1 MSRKKKEKPKI
12 RPVEIKVNYLKL
24 IPASVLIKQGNTI
37 VLVTSTINDSV
48 PSFLKGLGQGWI
60 TAQYGMLPKSS
71 NSRINRERD
80 GLSGRSHEIQRLIGR
95 SLRLAFDLNTLGERT
110 IIVDCDVIQADGG
123 TRTASVTAGVVS
135 VYELLRQMVTM
146 KELKKVPLIRWLA
159 AISGGI
165 IDNEILLDLNFEQD
179 SSADAD
185 FNMVMD
191 ENGNLIEVQGTAERE
206 PVKQEDLIRL
216 IEMGREGIKELIT
229 KQKEALGI
237 QENQFRSP

>member
-1 MSRKKKEKPKI
+1 MYRKKKEKFKI
-12 RPVEIKVNYLKL
+12 RPVEIKVNYLEL

-135 VYELLRQMVTM
+135 VYELLRQMVIM
-146 KELKKVPLIRWLA
+146 KELKKIPLIRWLA

-191 ENGNLIEVQGTAERE
+191 ENGNLIEVQGTAEKK
-206 PVKQEDLIRL
+206 PINQENLNRL
-216 IEMGREGIKELIT
+216 IEMGKEGIKELIV

-237 QENQFRSP
+237 V

>member
-1 MSRKKKEKPKI
+1 MSRKKKEKRKI

-24 IPASVLIKQGNTI
+24 IPASVSIKQGDTI
-37 VLVTSTINDSV
+37 VLVTSTLNDSV

-80 GLSGRSHEIQRLIGR
+80 GLSGRNHEIQRLIGR
-95 SLRLAFDLNTLGERT
+95 SLRQAFDLNALGERT

-135 VYELLRQMVTM
+135 VYELFRQMVAM
-146 KELKKVPLIRWLA
+146 KEIKKIPLLRWVA

-165 IDNEILLDLNFEQD
+165 VDNEILLDLNFEQD
-179 SSADAD
+179 SNADVD
-185 FNMVMD
+185 VNMVID
-191 ENGNLIEVQGTAERE
+191 ESGDLIEVQGTAERK
-206 PVKQEDLIRL
+206 PMKQEDLNRL
-216 IEMGREGIKELIT
+216 IEIGKEGIKELIV

-237 QENQFRSP
+237 KE